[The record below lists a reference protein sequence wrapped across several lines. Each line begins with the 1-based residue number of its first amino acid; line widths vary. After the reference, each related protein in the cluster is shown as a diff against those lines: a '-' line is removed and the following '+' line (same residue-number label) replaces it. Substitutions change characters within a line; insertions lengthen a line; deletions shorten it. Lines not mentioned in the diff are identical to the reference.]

1 MAPLLPKNAYRLP
14 YNIFNVF
21 SCKTGKHDAYQTLTD
36 TYHETVPPPPPKNAY
51 RLPYSIFYWKSV
63 YLPPKLVST
72 TLTMVSITLTKR
84 HCPHTPIKIAYRLP
98 NSICDAL
105 PLPTPLKRL
114 PAYHGKHHASH
125 EALPPPTSQKRL
137 PLTIQHFRLK
147 MDIFTGKTGKH
158 DAYQTLTDAYHE
170 AVAQTWGWIPPT
182 QKRLPLTIQHFQLK
196 IDIFTCKTGKHD
208 AYQTLTNAYHEAVA
222 QTRGWIL
229 PSQKRLPLTIQ
240 QFQLKIDVF
249 TCKTGKHDAYQTLT
263 DTYHEE

>member
-105 PLPTPLKRL
+105 PLPTPQKCL

-125 EALPPPTSQKRL
+125 EALPPPTFRPPRFTCCSTRQKRKMTRL
-137 PLTIQHFRLK
+137 SGTTTTFCALTSAANVTGQCAKTSSTSQGQDWAGSHGPG
-147 MDIFTGKTGKH
+147 MD
-158 DAYQTLTDAYHE
+158 
-170 AVAQTWGWIPPT
+170 
-182 QKRLPLTIQHFQLK
+182 
-196 IDIFTCKTGKHD
+196 
-208 AYQTLTNAYHEAVA
+208 
-222 QTRGWIL
+222 
-229 PSQKRLPLTIQ
+229 
-240 QFQLKIDVF
+240 
-249 TCKTGKHDAYQTLT
+249 
-263 DTYHEE
+263 